1 MFSWTVVNIGEG
13 KTLKTSWTDS
23 ISIQAPSIPSTVTL
37 LQKIIKIGSR
47 LARME
52 KYSVNT
58 STVLPYTVY
67 GELAIKLI
75 SDVYSFTGD
84 TEMSNNVNIVSPVD
98 IKLRAIDLKVTS
110 FIINNAIQ
118 AGNNLSVTYTV
129 QNVGAENASQL
140 IWKDRIFISESFFG
154 DPITSEIEAMQ

>member
-110 FIINNAIQ
+110 FI
-118 AGNNLSVTYTV
+118 
-129 QNVGAENASQL
+129 
-140 IWKDRIFISESFFG
+140 
-154 DPITSEIEAMQ
+154 